1 LSTTKKG
8 KGAPDKKISS
18 KKKTQTSSQS
28 KKTTSKT
35 KTLTAHEEKILNEL
49 KGSLESLV
57 IILNKTAL
65 SLPSLVS
72 TRGVNIKD
80 ISSILEDKF
89 ELDMELIGMLED
101 FFKRLVLLL
110 RYRSSYDQKLFLMTR
125 YIKNLRNAD
134 TISEFR
140 GNLQLLGITLNETET
155 IVKNYEEMYN
165 SLFVE
170 QALLQFQL
178 MEQLLMFREKDVP
191 EFREWFAQGLETF
204 QKITKKISKL
214 KE

>member
-1 LSTTKKG
+1 MSSNDKVKGALKKEDDSEKTIQKSSKIKTITTKE
-8 KGAPDKKISS
+8 
-18 KKKTQTSSQS
+18 Q
-28 KKTTSKT
+28 
-35 KTLTAHEEKILNEL
+35 KILNDL
-49 KGSLESLV
+49 KNSLEALV
-57 IILNKTAL
+57 TILNKTAL

-72 TRGVNIKD
+72 TKGINIQN
-80 ISSILEDKF
+80 IGNILEDKF
-89 ELDMELIGMLED
+89 GTDMDLISMLED
-101 FFKRLVLLL
+101 FFRKLVLLL
-110 RYRSSYDQKLFLMTR
+110 RYRSAYDQKLFLMTR

-134 TISEFR
+134 TIAEFR

-165 SLFVE
+165 SLFIE

-191 EFREWFAQGLETF
+191 EFRNWFNQGIETF
-204 QKITKKISKL
+204 RGITKKISEL

>member
-1 LSTTKKG
+1 MSSTKKN
-8 KGAPDKKISS
+8 KGASTKEAETEETTEKSS
-18 KKKTQTSSQS
+18 KS
-28 KKTTSKT
+28 KIVAQKT
-35 KTLTAHEEKILNEL
+35 KTITASEQKSLKNL

-57 IILNKTAL
+57 TILNKTAL

-72 TRGVNIKD
+72 TKGINIQN
-80 ISSILEDKF
+80 IGSILEDKF
-89 ELDMELIGMLED
+89 ETDMDLISMLED
-101 FFKRLVLLL
+101 FFRKLVLLL
-110 RYRSSYDQKLFLMTR
+110 RYRSAYDQKLFLMTR
-125 YIKNLRNAD
+125 YIRNLRNAD
-134 TISEFR
+134 TIAEFR

-165 SLFVE
+165 SLFIE

-191 EFREWFAQGLETF
+191 EFRNWFNQGIETF
-204 QKITKKISKL
+204 REITRKVSKL

>member
-1 LSTTKKG
+1 MSTTKKG
-8 KGAPDKKISS
+8 KEAPVE
-18 KKKTQTSSQS
+18 KTPQ

-35 KTLTAHEEKILNEL
+35 RTISAEDKKTLNEL

-57 IILNKTAL
+57 NILNKTAL

-72 TRGVNIKD
+72 TRGLKVKD
-80 ISSILEDKF
+80 IGSILEDKF
-89 ELDMELIGMLED
+89 EIDMELIGMLED
-101 FFKRLVLLL
+101 FFNKLVLLL

-125 YIKNLRNAD
+125 YIKNLRKAD
-134 TISEFR
+134 TITEFR

-155 IVKNYEEMYN
+155 IVRNYEEMYN
-165 SLFVE
+165 SLFIE

-191 EFREWFAQGLETF
+191 EFRDWFNEGIGIF
-204 QKITKKISKL
+204 QKITEKVSKL

>member
-1 LSTTKKG
+1 MSTTKKG
-8 KGAPDKKISS
+8 KGSPE
-18 KKKTQTSSQS
+18 KKTPQ

-35 KTLTAHEEKILNEL
+35 KTLSAKEEKTLNEL

-57 IILNKTAL
+57 AILNKTAL
-65 SLPSLVS
+65 ALPSLVS
-72 TRGVNIKD
+72 TRGVSVKD
-80 ISSILEDKF
+80 IASILEDKF
-89 ELDMELIGMLED
+89 EMDMELISMLED
-101 FFKRLVLLL
+101 FFNKLVLLL
-110 RYRSSYDQKLFLMTR
+110 RHRSSYDQKLFLMTR
-125 YIKNLRNAD
+125 YIKNLRKAN
-134 TISEFR
+134 TITEFR

-155 IVKNYEEMYN
+155 IVRNYEEMYN

-191 EFREWFAQGLETF
+191 EFRDWFNQGIETF
-204 QKITKKISKL
+204 QKITEKVSKL

>member
-1 LSTTKKG
+1 MVILRKVKQLSTTKKG
-8 KGAPDKKISS
+8 KDTSA
-18 KKKTQTSSQS
+18 KKTPQ

-35 KTLTAHEEKILNEL
+35 KTLSAKEEKILNEL

-57 IILNKTAL
+57 DILNKTAL

-72 TRGVNIKD
+72 TRGVKAKD
-80 ISSILEDKF
+80 IGSILEDKF
-89 ELDMELIGMLED
+89 EMDSELISMLED
-101 FFKRLVLLL
+101 FFNKLVLLL
-110 RYRSSYDQKLFLMTR
+110 RYRSSYDQKLFQMTR
-125 YIKNLRNAD
+125 YIKNLRKAD
-134 TISEFR
+134 SITEFR

-165 SLFVE
+165 SLFIE

-191 EFREWFAQGLETF
+191 EFRDWFNQGLETF
-204 QKITKKISKL
+204 QNITEKISKL

>member
-1 LSTTKKG
+1 MSTTKKG
-8 KGAPDKKISS
+8 KGSPEKKA
-18 KKKTQTSSQS
+18 TQ

-35 KTLTAHEEKILNEL
+35 RTLSAKEEKTLNEL

-57 IILNKTAL
+57 AILNKTAL
-65 SLPSLVS
+65 ALPSLVS
-72 TRGVNIKD
+72 TRGVNVKD
-80 ISSILEDKF
+80 IASILEDKF
-89 ELDMELIGMLED
+89 EMDMELIGMLED
-101 FFKRLVLLL
+101 FFNKLVLLL

-125 YIKNLRNAD
+125 YIKNLRKAD
-134 TISEFR
+134 TITEFR

-155 IVKNYEEMYN
+155 IVRNYEEMYN

-191 EFREWFAQGLETF
+191 EFRDWFNQGIETF
-204 QKITKKISKL
+204 QKITEKVSKL

>member
-1 LSTTKKG
+1 LSTTKK
-8 KGAPDKKISS
+8 DKEESDEQTS
-18 KKKTQTSSQS
+18 FKKKTPS
-28 KKTTSKT
+28 KAKTISAKDEKT
-35 KTLTAHEEKILNEL
+35 LNEL
-49 KGSLESLV
+49 KKSVESLV
-57 IILNKTAL
+57 VILNKTAL

-72 TRGVNIKD
+72 TRGVDVKD

-89 ELDMELIGMLED
+89 EIDLDLISMLED
-101 FFKRLVLLL
+101 FFEKLMLLL

-125 YIKNLRNAD
+125 YIKNLRKAD
-134 TISEFR
+134 TITEFR

-165 SLFVE
+165 SLFIE

-191 EFREWFAQGLETF
+191 EFREYFNQGIETF

>member
-8 KGAPDKKISS
+8 KDAPT
-18 KKKTQTSSQS
+18 KKTPQ
-28 KKTTSKT
+28 KNTTSKSKKLSAKEE
-35 KTLTAHEEKILNEL
+35 KTLIEL
-49 KGSLESLV
+49 KGSLDSLV
-57 IILNKTAL
+57 DVLNKTAL

-72 TRGVNIKD
+72 TSGAKAKD

-89 ELDMELIGMLED
+89 EIDMELIGMLED
-101 FFKRLVLLL
+101 FFNKLVLLL

-125 YIKNLRNAD
+125 YIKNLRKAD
-134 TISEFR
+134 TITEFR

-155 IVKNYEEMYN
+155 IVRNYEEMYN

-191 EFREWFAQGLETF
+191 EFRDWFNQGIETF
-204 QKITKKISKL
+204 LKITEKVSKL

>member
-1 LSTTKKG
+1 MSTTKKG
-8 KGAPDKKISS
+8 KGAPE
-18 KKKTQTSSQS
+18 KKTSQ

-35 KTLTAHEEKILNEL
+35 KTLSAREEKTLNEL

-57 IILNKTAL
+57 TILNKTAL

-72 TRGVNIKD
+72 TRGIKVKD
-80 ISSILEDKF
+80 IGSILEDKF
-89 ELDMELIGMLED
+89 ELDMELISMLEE
-101 FFKRLVLLL
+101 FFNRLVLLL
-110 RYRSSYDQKLFLMTR
+110 RYRSSYDRKLFLMTR
-125 YIKNLRNAD
+125 YIKNLRKAD
-134 TISEFR
+134 TITEFR

-155 IVKNYEEMYN
+155 IVRNYEEMYN
-165 SLFVE
+165 SLFIE

-191 EFREWFAQGLETF
+191 EFRDWFNQGIETF
-204 QKITKKISKL
+204 QKITEKVSKL

>member
-1 LSTTKKG
+1 MSTTKKD
-8 KGAPDKKISS
+8 KEEPDK
-18 KKKTQTSSQS
+18 QTSSKEKTSS
-28 KKTTSKT
+28 KAKTISAK
-35 KTLTAHEEKILNEL
+35 EEKTLNEL
-49 KGSLESLV
+49 KKSVESLV
-57 IILNKTAL
+57 VILNKTAL

-72 TRGVNIKD
+72 TRGVDVKD

-89 ELDMELIGMLED
+89 EIDLDLISMLED
-101 FFKRLVLLL
+101 FFKRLMLLL
-110 RYRSSYDQKLFLMTR
+110 RYRSSYDQKLFQMTR
-125 YIKNLRNAD
+125 YIKNLRKAD
-134 TISEFR
+134 TITEFR

-165 SLFVE
+165 SLFIE

-191 EFREWFAQGLETF
+191 EFREYFNQGIETF

>member
-1 LSTTKKG
+1 MSTTKKG
-8 KGAPDKKISS
+8 KGAPE
-18 KKKTQTSSQS
+18 KKTSQ

-35 KTLTAHEEKILNEL
+35 KTISASEEKTLNEM
-49 KGSLESLV
+49 KKSLESLV
-57 IILNKTAL
+57 TILNKTAL

-72 TRGVNIKD
+72 TRGVSIED
-80 ISSILEDKF
+80 IGSILENKF
-89 ELDMELIGMLED
+89 EMDMELISMLED
-101 FFKRLVLLL
+101 FFKRLMLLL
-110 RYRSSYDQKLFLMTR
+110 RYRSAYDQKLFLMTR
-125 YIKNLRNAD
+125 YIKNLRKAD
-134 TISEFR
+134 TITEFR

-191 EFREWFAQGLETF
+191 EFRDWFNQGIETF

>member
-1 LSTTKKG
+1 MSTTKKS
-8 KGAPDKKISS
+8 KGSPE
-18 KKKTQTSSQS
+18 

-35 KTLTAHEEKILNEL
+35 KTISAKEEKILNEL

-57 IILNKTAL
+57 EILNKTAL
-65 SLPSLVS
+65 ALPSLVS
-72 TRGVNIKD
+72 TRGINVKD
-80 ISSILEDKF
+80 IASILEDKF
-89 ELDMELIGMLED
+89 EMDMELIGMLED
-101 FFKRLVLLL
+101 FFNKLVLLL
-110 RYRSSYDQKLFLMTR
+110 RYRSSYDQKLFQMTR
-125 YIKNLRNAD
+125 YIKNLRKAD
-134 TISEFR
+134 SITEFR

-155 IVKNYEEMYN
+155 IVRNYEEMYN

-191 EFREWFAQGLETF
+191 EFRDWFNQGIETF
-204 QKITKKISKL
+204 LKITEKVSKL